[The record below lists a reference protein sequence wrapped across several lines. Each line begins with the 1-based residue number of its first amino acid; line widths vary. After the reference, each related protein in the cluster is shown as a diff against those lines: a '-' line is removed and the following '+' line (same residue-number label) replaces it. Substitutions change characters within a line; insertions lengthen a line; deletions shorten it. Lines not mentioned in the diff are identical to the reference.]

1 MKATPRDCSADH
13 TFFVA
18 EVIGV
23 EAEGKVHL
31 LYLCTSCGEAY
42 CKEFKVAS
50 NPGSALRLM
59 REEKQKGEK

>member
-1 MKATPRDCSADH
+1 MHPKNLECVGNH

-23 EAEGKVHL
+23 EAEGKVYL
-31 LYLCTSCGEAY
+31 LYLCTSCGESI
-42 CKEFKVAS
+42 CKEFKVA
-50 NPGSALRLM
+50 NPGSPVRLM